1 MLHDQLHI
9 HDIEVKEHDSHA
21 QDEPADMYERV
32 ARILKPVWEAVDA
45 LGAGL
50 TSHVNDLKKQ

>member
-50 TSHVNDLKKQ
+50 TPRLT

>member
-1 MLHDQLHI
+1 MLHNQLHI
-9 HDIEVKEHDSHA
+9 HDIEVKKEKSHA

-32 ARILKPVWEAVDA
+32 ARILQPVWEAVDA

-50 TSHVNDLKKQ
+50 TPRLNDLKKQ